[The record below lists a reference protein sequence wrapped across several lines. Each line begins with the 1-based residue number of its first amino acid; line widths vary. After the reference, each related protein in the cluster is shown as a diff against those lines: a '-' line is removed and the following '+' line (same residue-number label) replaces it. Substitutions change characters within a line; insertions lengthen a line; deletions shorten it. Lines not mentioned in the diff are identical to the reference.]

1 VRTYQEKHLVLVLI
15 VLIFVGILFT
25 NKAIVRDGKGEFN
38 NFRIVPEGK
47 ATVFPLDINEA
58 NIDELILLPG
68 IGKAKAR
75 AIVRYREENGRFS
88 RIEDLVK
95 VPGIGAKTLEKL
107 KPYITISKAPKRDTT
122 LERPKVNINE
132 ASIEELEILP
142 GIGPVKARAIVEYR
156 RKRGGFKKVEE
167 LLEVPGIG
175 PKTLEKLRPYVEVG
189 KR

>member
-1 VRTYQEKHLVLVLI
+1 MRAYREKHLVLVLI
-15 VLIFVGILFT
+15 VLIFLGILFT
-25 NKAIVRDGKGEFN
+25 NRAIVRDGKGEPGD
-38 NFRIVPEGK
+38 FRMVPEGK

-58 NIDELILLPG
+58 DIDELVLLPG
-68 IGKAKAR
+68 IGKVKAK
-75 AIVRYREENGRFS
+75 AIVRYREENGGFS

-107 KPYITISKAPKRDTT
+107 KPYITVSKAPERDTT
-122 LERPKVNINE
+122 LERLKVNINE
-132 ASIEELEILP
+132 ASIEELETLP

-189 KR
+189 KH